1 MVFVKQVYHPAMWSE
16 DKMGNNKVP
25 VRESDFR
32 PVSESIRSIDS
43 MLHLVSY
50 PPPPRVGR
58 NNRRTMQNIFPNVKV
73 KKGLDYT
80 LIHAKSYNCRCTL
93 AGANKNNY
101 SLTELR
107 YKIKPNP
114 LKILK

>member
-50 PPPPRVGR
+50 PPPPPRGEGQ
-58 NNRRTMQNIFPNVKV
+58 TQNQSKKIFLPKKKKRGGINPFKMKV
-73 KKGLDYT
+73 L
-80 LIHAKSYNCRCTL
+80 
-93 AGANKNNY
+93 
-101 SLTELR
+101 
-107 YKIKPNP
+107 
-114 LKILK
+114 